1 MPRSVPLLG
10 TPSPACWNKHSIAF
24 QACVRLLTQR
34 CAAAAGMAAASCAQ
48 RVGKVYDQYL
58 SFIALEAGLFSLG
71 LPNTY
76 LQLNDPA
83 ARDTQIAARPRC
95 TP

>member
-1 MPRSVPLLG
+1 MV
-10 TPSPACWNKHSIAF
+10 
-24 QACVRLLTQR
+24 
-34 CAAAAGMAAASCAQ
+34 AAACAQ

-71 LPNTY
+71 LRDTY

-83 ARDTQIAARPRC
+83 ARDTQISARRPARAGR
-95 TP
+95 PAQALAMRSPWALQGDGV

>member
-1 MPRSVPLLG
+1 M
-10 TPSPACWNKHSIAF
+10 
-24 QACVRLLTQR
+24 
-34 CAAAAGMAAASCAQ
+34 AGMVAASCAQ

-71 LPNTY
+71 LRDTY

-83 ARDTQIAARPRC
+83 AHDTQISVRTLMQGRVLWRVVV
-95 TP
+95 

>member
-1 MPRSVPLLG
+1 MV
-10 TPSPACWNKHSIAF
+10 
-24 QACVRLLTQR
+24 
-34 CAAAAGMAAASCAQ
+34 AASCAQ

-71 LPNTY
+71 LRDTY

-83 ARDTQIAARPRC
+83 ARDTQIAVRPAAVYVDQWGGGGPATVPRFC
-95 TP
+95 QVILW